1 MSVPRRM
8 NHPRRRNAHPA
19 ELMFPHTVT
28 VYNTAVEYGDDY
40 SETLTNHITVLRGV
54 FLDASKAVNVRTS
67 GLEGADAV
75 ILYIPFGVE
84 AVDGVTG
91 RRRSYVPPV
100 EFWRLEDHALFWTL
114 AAGGAPAAGRDTATF
129 FIKGEVVEA
138 ERHRDFLERT
148 CDDVYSVTKV
158 DQKDFGSLSMQH
170 WEVGGV

>member
-1 MSVPRRM
+1 M

-75 ILYIPFGVE
+75 TLYIPFGVE

-100 EFWRLEDHALFWTL
+100 EFWRLEDHAPFWTL

-138 ERHRDFLERT
+138 DAGVELIEMKYDG
-148 CDDVYSVTKV
+148 VYDVTKV
-158 DQKDFGSLSMQH
+158 DEKDFGALPH
-170 WEVGGV
+170 WEVGGS